1 MYIWRGG
8 PSFTRCAQFMPPASS
23 VDPKCEWLLRRTILP
38 YIRAMWRPELVDEE
52 NFPEGPCFIYG
63 NHAHNLDPFML
74 NLFTA
79 WGNSTS
85 GVLTMEHMR
94 KGPLAYLLRG
104 IGLLATRKAVPEPHL
119 IRKIYQ
125 RLDEGRMV
133 VIYPEGGRR
142 WDGRPKPW
150 VASTAKLFARCGV
163 PVYPV
168 ITEGSYVAGP
178 RWARFSRPA
187 RIRIRCLEPLHFPR
201 KTPVEKVLPEL
212 AAAIDIDEN
221 IVPDDV
227 KPRWAFRPAD
237 GIERLLYRDPAT
249 GQSGGIYT
257 PDGTTVVN
265 SAGTL
270 HLKMCPDSTLL
281 DERSGEVHTTGDLY
295 ERISNLPLTPQADG
309 SLVRNQVDLHT
320 ETLGDLNAPLNLT
333 PHGRVEAALFADS
346 LRIHGLGTNLSI
358 GLEDIR
364 FTGIERNYK
373 LQLTLDD
380 RMIQLSFVQGGSAL
394 QWSDTLRRLMKI
406 EESTSLSMDKPK

>member
-1 MYIWRGG
+1 MH
-8 PSFTRCAQFMPPASS
+8 TASS

-38 YIRAMWRPELVDEE
+38 YIRAMWRPELVNEH
-52 NFPEGPCFIYG
+52 NFPKGPCFIYG

-79 WGNSTS
+79 WGDSTS

-119 IRKIYQ
+119 IRQIYK

-187 RIRIRCLEPLHFPR
+187 RIRIRCLEPFHFPR

-212 AAAIDIDEN
+212 EAAIDIDEN
-221 IVPDDV
+221 IVADAV
-227 KPRWAFRPAD
+227 KPGWAFRPAD
-237 GIERLLYRDPAT
+237 GIERLLYRDPDT
-249 GQSGGIYT
+249 GESGGIYT

-270 HLKMCPDSTLL
+270 HLKMHPDSTLL
-281 DERSGEVHTTGDLY
+281 DVRSGEVHTTGDLY
-295 ERISNLPLTPQADG
+295 EHICTLPLTPHTDG
-309 SLVRNQVDLHT
+309 SLVCNRVDLHT
-320 ETLGDLNAPLNLT
+320 EPLADPEAPLKLT
-333 PHGRVEAALFADS
+333 PHGRVKATLYADS
-346 LRIHGLGTNLSI
+346 LRLQGPEFNSSV

-364 FTGIERNYK
+364 YTGIERNYK

-380 RMIQLSFVQGGSAL
+380 RMIQLGFIHGGSAL
-394 QWSDTLRRLMKI
+394 QWSDTIRRLMRVA
-406 EESTSLSMDKPK
+406 ERTSHRMDETK